1 MNWNIKLCIMQ
12 AFETNFNLFDIFSFN
27 QPYLSFYCQIHNIQL
42 IVLRRLKSGDK
53 LTINQY
59 RDFRGIHICGIVY
72 HICGIVYHICGIVY
86 HVCGN
91 FDPQMWYSIPQMW
104 YSIPHMW
111 YTQIFFFWFWQ
122 FFKKISNGNF

>member
-1 MNWNIKLCIMQ
+1 MQ
-12 AFETNFNLFDIFSFN
+12 AFETNFHLFDIFSFN

-72 HICGIVYHICGIVY
+72 HICGIVYHVCGI
-86 HVCGN
+86 
-91 FDPQMWYSIPQMW
+91 FDPQMW

-111 YTQIFFFWFWQ
+111 YTQIFFLILTIFQ
-122 FFKKISNGNF
+122 KIFQWEF